1 MMVDN
6 SINVLD
12 GCFRAKEKM
21 NYYDAAIE
29 GSRSMIG
36 AITGGTVTNCIV
48 FVPLLLLE
56 GMTGQ
61 LFTQLAWTVIF
72 CLTASLFSAV
82 TLAVS
87 YTHLK
92 NPMIRLYVQGKW
104 IECPIVSCRIVRDS
118 DGEPYRSPQSA
129 EKQEEYFARMREAS
143 LYDTGLRP
151 GNGDRLIT
159 LSTCHGTGKRLIVQ
173 ALVWSSDLGYNR
185 QSGSEEASQEEQGAV
200 SYTHLDV
207 YKRQGDV
214 SPVLKI
220 LPPGW

>member
-1 MMVDN
+1 MGFSLNVISLTSLVFGVGMMVDN

-82 TLAVS
+82 TLVPLCFYMWHPKESDRAPVNSLMKGMQNWYRKHMGAIVPQTKKVFGITILLLVIAFGLAVY
-87 YTHLK
+87 YT
-92 NPMIRLYVQGKW
+92 V
-104 IECPIVSCRIVRDS
+104 
-118 DGEPYRSPQSA
+118 
-129 EKQEEYFARMREAS
+129 KQ
-143 LYDTGLRP
+143 L
-151 GNGDRLIT
+151 
-159 LSTCHGTGKRLIVQ
+159 
-173 ALVWSSDLGYNR
+173 
-185 QSGSEEASQEEQGAV
+185 
-200 SYTHLDV
+200 
-207 YKRQGDV
+207 
-214 SPVLKI
+214 
-220 LPPGW
+220 